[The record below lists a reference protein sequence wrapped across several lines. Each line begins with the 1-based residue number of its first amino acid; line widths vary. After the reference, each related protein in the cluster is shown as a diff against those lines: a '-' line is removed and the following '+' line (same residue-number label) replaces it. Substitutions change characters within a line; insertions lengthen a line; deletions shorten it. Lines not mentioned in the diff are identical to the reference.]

1 MRTKTGS
8 IYADLYVKR
17 SHRARR
23 LPTLSRPWRPRVIAW
38 AGPAAFYRNRFYEM
52 DQWYK
57 ARIDKPEII
66 PELHIIDPDKYLQ
79 PLEERLKEAEQP
91 RIDIGF
97 KERKEKVL
105 KKQIPREDLEKLSR
119 TLQLRI
125 DLKRVDHSVVP
136 GIFHHFRLFDDL
148 FGDNVFFRIVQR
160 MIPSCGKYDVYFGN
174 VLHAGDTIEQP
185 KVVIESVG
193 SGFNSLMALNL
204 DGNPYSESE
213 QILHWFLSNI
223 EDGRD
228 ISSGTEVV
236 PYLQALPFKG
246 TGYHR
251 FAFILFR
258 HEKQIGFDAYRL
270 KGNDLSDRIFSMQ
283 RFYKENEASLTPSSV
298 AFAQVVWDVSVNKA
312 LHALGMKAPLYE
324 YEYRS
329 PLKVPQKEFP
339 NKAQPFDL
347 YLDQFR
353 DPLEVEAELL
363 KRRLRMSRVDE
374 RPQQPKYPDMNYA
387 ENKKKLPA
395 WQHARLISENSGQGK
410 NFALWNN
417 PID

>member
-1 MRTKTGS
+1 MRAKTGS

-23 LPTLSRPWRPRVIAW
+23 LPTLARPWRPRVIAW

-66 PELHIIDPDKYLQ
+66 PKLHIIDPDKYLQ

-125 DLKRVDHSVVP
+125 DLKEVDHSVP
-136 GIFHHFRLFDDL
+136 GIFHHFRIFDDL
-148 FGDNVFFRIVQR
+148 FGDSVFFRIVQR

-185 KVVIESVG
+185 NVAIESVG
-193 SGFNSLMALNL
+193 SGFNSLLALNL
-204 DGNPYSESE
+204 DGNPYSKSE
-213 QILHWFLSNI
+213 QIVHWFLSNI
-223 EDGRD
+223 EDGKD
-228 ISSGTEVV
+228 VSSGTEVV

-251 FAFILFR
+251 FVFILFR
-258 HEKQIGFDAYRL
+258 HEKPIDFCACRL
-270 KGNDLSDRIFSMQ
+270 KGNHLSDRIFSMQ

-298 AFAQVVWDVSVNKA
+298 AFAQVVWDISVNKA

-324 YEYRS
+324 YEYRP
-329 PLKVPQKEFP
+329 PLKMPQKEFP

>member
-1 MRTKTGS
+1 MTVINKDDEICMDYQRNITLALQLSFDGEKREHSAEPADKDEETVKSLKLWSFLLLTQASNVQAFIAQILPGAVNAGGTSMRPSTDIS
-8 IYADLYVKR
+8 M
-17 SHRARR
+17 SHNHKEQFKLMNAS
-23 LPTLSRPWRPRVIAW
+23 TLSSRC
-38 AGPAAFYRNRFYEM
+38 RFYEM

-79 PLEERLKEAEQP
+79 PLEERLK
-91 RIDIGF
+91 GF

-185 KVVIESVG
+185 KVVIES
-193 SGFNSLMALNL
+193 
-204 DGNPYSESE
+204 
-213 QILHWFLSNI
+213 
-223 EDGRD
+223 DGRD

-270 KGNDLSDRIFSMQ
+270 KGSFKGEGFSAFISLMLFFSNDLSDRIFSMQ
-283 RFYKENEASLTPSSV
+283 RFYKENEASLTPSS
-298 AFAQVVWDVSVNKA
+298 
-312 LHALGMKAPLYE
+312 APLYE

-347 YLDQFR
+347 
-353 DPLEVEAELL
+353 
-363 KRRLRMSRVDE
+363 
-374 RPQQPKYPDMNYA
+374 
-387 ENKKKLPA
+387 
-395 WQHARLISENSGQGK
+395 
-410 NFALWNN
+410 
-417 PID
+417 